1 MWSVW
6 YCVVPQM
13 KRAVIEHNE
22 NKGVRVEEGAVVM
35 LEGCTVRENG
45 VDYQAL
51 TGGRIE
57 GIDQSLVTVD

>member
-1 MWSVW
+1 
-6 YCVVPQM
+6 
-13 KRAVIEHNE
+13 VIEHNE

>member
-1 MWSVW
+1 M
-6 YCVVPQM
+6 
-13 KRAVIEHNE
+13 
-22 NKGVRVEEGAVVM
+22 KGVTVEGNGEEGLRVKDGAVAQVQ
-35 LEGCTVRENG
+35 GCTVRENG